1 LTGIKT
7 VAGAT
12 RRASAGAVSHRPA
25 WDAAVASLQRNLRG
39 QLQLIRTLAAD
50 GVKSQLGESDTD
62 LAAAGS

>member
-1 LTGIKT
+1 
-7 VAGAT
+7 
-12 RRASAGAVSHRPA
+12 
-25 WDAAVASLQRNLRG
+25 VASLQRNLRG